1 MQYEIQG
8 KPYPVATVTLAEGE
22 SVICQRGAMAW
33 MTPNVSM
40 QTTSNGGIGK
50 MLGRMVSGESLF
62 QNIYTSQKG
71 QGMIAFA
78 TNCPGEIMPIEL
90 DGAKTIIAQKSAFL
104 ASSMD
109 VKYEL
114 YFQKKFG
121 AGFFGG
127 EGFIMQKF
135 TGHGSLLLE
144 IDGSVISYELG
155 AGQSMLIDTGYLA
168 AMEGTCSIDI
178 EQIKGIGNIFLGG
191 EGLFNTRVTGPGKI
205 WIQTMPIFQMA
216 NALSAYVIKNSSG
229 S

>member
-1 MQYEIQG
+1 MEYEIQG
-8 KPYPVATVTLAEGE
+8 KPYPVAIVTLEQGE
-22 SVICQRGAMAW
+22 NVLCQRGAMAW

-40 QTTSNGGIGK
+40 QTTTNGGFGK
-50 MLGRMVSGESLF
+50 MLGRMVTGESMF
-62 QNIYTSQKG
+62 QNIYTAQKG
-71 QGMIAFA
+71 KGLIAFS

-90 DGAKTIIAQKSAFL
+90 DGKKTIIAQKSAFL

-114 YFQKKFG
+114 FFQKKFG

-135 TGHGSLLLE
+135 SGNGTLLLE
-144 IDGSVISYELG
+144 IDGSVISYDLG

-178 EQIKGIGNIFLGG
+178 EQIKGVGNIFLGG
-191 EGLFNTRVTGPGKI
+191 EGLFNTKVTGPGRI

-216 NALSAYVIKNSSG
+216 NSLSAYIVKTS
-229 S
+229 